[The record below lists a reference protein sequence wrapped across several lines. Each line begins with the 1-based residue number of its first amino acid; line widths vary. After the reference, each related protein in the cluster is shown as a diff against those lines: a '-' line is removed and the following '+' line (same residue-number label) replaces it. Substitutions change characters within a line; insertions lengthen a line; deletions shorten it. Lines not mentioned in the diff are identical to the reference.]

1 MVKPGSEKQLKLPN
15 LIIPI
20 DMKKI
25 FILLTLLLFISP
37 LFAQEEAPVQE
48 KSKPVRFTFGTAILI
63 DNPTVATPYK
73 GGLEMQI
80 QHRFSLIENI
90 HNLYGIYGS
99 ANTRIGLNY
108 GITDRLMIGA
118 GTTKDYKLQDIQWK
132 YLILQ
137 QTEDNSMPVSLSYFG
152 NIVADLRK
160 EEEFGPAESF
170 KEMHRLSY
178 FTELI
183 IARKM
188 SEKISLQVA
197 PTFAYFNSV
206 PIYSD
211 TTGYK
216 NVNFGISAG
225 ARANLFGNH
234 SLMLEY
240 DQLLTKQDLDEQPKP
255 NLSLGWEISTA
266 THCFQ
271 VFVANYSNIV
281 NQYNQLFNQNDF
293 TKGDYLFGFN
303 ITVRF

>member
-1 MVKPGSEKQLKLPN
+1 
-15 LIIPI
+15 
-20 DMKKI
+20 MKKI

-37 LFAQEEAPVQE
+37 LFAQEEAPAQE
-48 KSKPVRFTFGTAILI
+48 KSKPVRFTFGTAVLI
-63 DNPTVATPYK
+63 DNPTVTSPYK
-73 GGLEMQI
+73 GGLELQI

-90 HNLYGIYGS
+90 DNLFGIYGS
-99 ANTRIGLNY
+99 ANTRIGLDY

-137 QTEDNSMPVSLSYFG
+137 QTEDNSMPVSLSYYG
-152 NIVADLRK
+152 NIVADLRP
-160 EEEFGPAESF
+160 EENFGPAASF
-170 KEMHRLSY
+170 KEIHRLSY

-206 PIYSD
+206 IRYSD

-216 NVNFGISAG
+216 NLNFGLHAG

-234 SLMLEY
+234 SLMVEY

-271 VFVANYSNIV
+271 VFVTNYPNIV
-281 NQYNQLFNQNDF
+281 GQYNLLYNQNDF
-293 TKGDYLFGFN
+293 TKFDYLFGFN

>member
-1 MVKPGSEKQLKLPN
+1 
-15 LIIPI
+15 
-20 DMKKI
+20 MKKI

-37 LFAQEEAPVQE
+37 LIAQEETTATE
-48 KSKPVRFTFGTAILI
+48 KSKPVRFTFGTATLI
-63 DNPTVATPYK
+63 DNPTIATPYK
-73 GGLEMQI
+73 GGLELQI

-90 HNLYGIYGS
+90 ENLFGIYGS
-99 ANTRIGLNY
+99 ANTRMGLNY

-137 QTEDNSMPVSLSYFG
+137 QTEDNSMPVSLSYYG
-152 NIVADLRK
+152 NIVADLRP
-160 EEEFGPAESF
+160 EENFGPAESF
-170 KEMHRLSY
+170 KEIHRLSY
-178 FTELI
+178 LTQLI
-183 IARKM
+183 IARKF
-188 SEKISLQVA
+188 SEKISVQVA

-211 TTGYK
+211 STGYK
-216 NVNFGISAG
+216 NMNFGLHAG
-225 ARANLFGNH
+225 ARANLFGAH

-271 VFVANYSNIV
+271 VFVTNYSNIIG
-281 NQYNQLFNQNDF
+281 QYNLLYNTNDF

>member
-1 MVKPGSEKQLKLPN
+1 
-15 LIIPI
+15 
-20 DMKKI
+20 MKKI

-37 LFAQEEAPVQE
+37 LIAQEETTAQE
-48 KSKPVRFTFGTAILI
+48 KSKPVRFTFGTATLI
-63 DNPTVATPYK
+63 DNPTIITPYK
-73 GGLEMQI
+73 GGLELQI

-90 HNLYGIYGS
+90 ENLFGIYGS
-99 ANTRIGLNY
+99 ANTRMGLNY

-137 QTEDNSMPVSLSYFG
+137 QTEDNSMPVSLSYYG
-152 NIVADLRK
+152 NMVADLRS
-160 EEEFGPAESF
+160 EENFGPAESF
-170 KEMHRLSY
+170 KEIHRLSY
-178 FTELI
+178 LTQLI
-183 IARKM
+183 IARKF
-188 SEKISLQVA
+188 SEKISVQVA

-211 TTGYK
+211 STGYK
-216 NVNFGISAG
+216 NMNFGLHAG
-225 ARANLFGNH
+225 ARANLFGSH

-271 VFVANYSNIV
+271 VFVTNYSNIIG
-281 NQYNQLFNQNDF
+281 QYNLLYNQNDF